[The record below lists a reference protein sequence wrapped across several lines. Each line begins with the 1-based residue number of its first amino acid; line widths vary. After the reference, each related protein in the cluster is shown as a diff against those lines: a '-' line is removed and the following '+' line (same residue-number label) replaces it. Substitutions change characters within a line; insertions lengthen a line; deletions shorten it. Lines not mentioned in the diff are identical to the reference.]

1 MTNVHPWPRLG
12 DWSTFEEL
20 ARLQA
25 QALDKSLS
33 MARGSRFYQRR
44 LERGVRFEDL
54 PLTTKEDL
62 RAGYPYEFL
71 ARPVRDVATYH
82 ESSGTTGQPIASFLT
97 EADWAECADRFTR
110 GAANLGPEDRVMVKT
125 PYSMATTAHQM
136 HYSARSR
143 GAMVVPADNR
153 SSMMTYQRV
162 LQLLRDVGVTVTW
175 SLPSEPL
182 FWTAVAWA
190 TGMKPAEVGH
200 ALRAMV
206 VAGELLSPAKRE
218 RISQLWG
225 GIRVVEDYGST
236 ETTSLAGECEAGVLH
251 AWADRFLLEIYD
263 PATKT
268 FAPRGQGQL
277 VVTSLYREAMP
288 LVRYNLEDFVELRDE
303 PCSCGWVLPRIRVL
317 GRPVT
322 ATQGATAAQGL
333 RQSDIDSVVYRLPI
347 EYRALFWRGLVTGDR
362 LRLEVEAEPKTATE
376 CAARL
381 RQDLEAALGVT
392 SDVVAVSPGTLVPHQ
407 VLLRQTPFVKPRFLF
422 SSKQD
427 WDRGLIYQE

>member
-1 MTNVHPWPRLG
+1 MTGGHPWPRLG

-20 ARLQA
+20 TRLQ
-25 QALDKSLS
+25 QEALGPSLA
-33 MARGSRFYQRR
+33 MARGSPFYQRR
-44 LERGVRFEDL
+44 LERGIRFEDI
-54 PLTTKEDL
+54 PFTSKEDL
-62 RAGYPYEFL
+62 RAGYPYAFL
-71 ARPVRDVATYH
+71 ARPARDVATYH

-110 GAANLGPEDRVMVKT
+110 GAANLGPDDRVMVKT

-136 HYSARSR
+136 HYAARSR

-182 FWTAVAWA
+182 FWTAAAWA
-190 TGMKPAEVGH
+190 AGMEPREIGRK
-200 ALRAMV
+200 LRAMV
-206 VAGELLSPAKRE
+206 VAGELLSPAKRQ

-225 GIRVVEDYGST
+225 GVRVVEDYGST
-236 ETTSLAGECEAGVLH
+236 ETTSLAGECDAGALH

-263 PATKT
+263 PATGAIT
-268 FAPRGQGQL
+268 PRGRGQL

-317 GRPVT
+317 GRPVASAQDVQ
-322 ATQGATAAQGL
+322 ATQGVY
-333 RQSDIDSVVYRLPI
+333 QSAIDDIVYRLPI
-347 EYRALFWRGLVTGDR
+347 EYRVLFWRGLVAQGR
-362 LRLEVEAEPKTATE
+362 LRVEIEAAPETAVE
-376 CAARL
+376 CAKRL
-381 RQDLEAALGVT
+381 REELSAALGVPT
-392 SDVVAVSPGTLVPHQ
+392 EVVAVPTGSLVPRE
-407 VLLRQTPFVKPRFLF
+407 VVLRQTPFVKPRFLF
-422 SSKQD
+422 SSEQD
-427 WDRGLIYQE
+427 WSRGLIYQE